1 MKSLF
6 DDISVAC
13 SKNITKTYSS
23 SFSMGIKFLAPAM
36 RNPIYSIYGYV
47 RLADEIVDSFEGYK
61 QLEMLE
67 ELKVE
72 TRKALDHKISLNP
85 IINSFQ
91 QVVHQYEI
99 STDLIDSFLESM
111 EMDLNKKTYNLEM
124 YVAGTA
130 RQAMISVETSQDQK
144 YYEMMDRLVSAAR
157 RTYRRLLDHPD
168 FINFYSK
175 ATPIDVLEQ
184 SKIGSRPSR
193 RTGQR
198 SLNDLRSIPW
208 VFSWNQSRF
217 NLSGW
222 FGIGIAL
229 DEFHRQYPDDF
240 EQLKRL
246 ARDWSFLKYSLVQI
260 ESNLLNSDPKIMQA
274 FADLVE
280 GSQARGELM
289 DLILTD
295 YQTCLQKIEDIMGA
309 SKEVRRISKLEDNKL
324 RNNALNLLHAM
335 QIESLKKWR
344 SLRETDPQQSDQYL
358 LRLLL
363 LVNAISGGLK
373 GTG

>member
-1 MKSLF
+1 MEDMIQSDK
-6 DDISVAC
+6 V
-13 SKNITKTYSS
+13 KNEK
-23 SFSMGIKFLAPAM
+23 L
-36 RNPIYSIYGYV
+36 
-47 RLADEIVDSFEGYK
+47 
-61 QLEMLE
+61 
-67 ELKVE
+67 
-72 TRKALDHKISLNP
+72 
-85 IINSFQ
+85 
-91 QVVHQYEI
+91 
-99 STDLIDSFLESM
+99 
-111 EMDLNKKTYNLEM
+111 
-124 YVAGTA
+124 
-130 RQAMISVETSQDQK
+130 
-144 YYEMMDRLVSAAR
+144 YEMMDRLVSTAR

-280 GSQARGELM
+280 GSQARGEL
-289 DLILTD
+289 
-295 YQTCLQKIEDIMGA
+295 
-309 SKEVRRISKLEDNKL
+309 
-324 RNNALNLLHAM
+324 
-335 QIESLKKWR
+335 
-344 SLRETDPQQSDQYL
+344 
-358 LRLLL
+358 
-363 LVNAISGGLK
+363 
-373 GTG
+373 